1 MARHHGE
8 QSDPQAATSEALRY
22 WYAQEAAPLPHLP
35 PAADAEDRTLPGGW
49 WITPVLLASVLAWIM
64 IGWAVF
70 V

>member
-8 QSDPQAATSEALRY
+8 QSDPQGKPSDALRY
-22 WYAQEAAPLPHLP
+22 WYAQETTPLPDMP
-35 PAADAEDRTLPGGW
+35 PQGQSDDRTLPGGW
-49 WITPVLLASVLAWIM
+49 WITPVLLASVLAWVM